1 MKKYL
6 FSLVFLLSANLV
18 KAEKKAECV
27 NNSTECITTSIT
39 PCTSEMTVCNSSCP
53 EKNCTTNLD
62 VTCDPS
68 CDTKCQ
74 LIGCENNETTTMC
87 CETSTVDMTEMASM
101 QMCMMQAVTTNDLDL
116 VQEMVNAGVNVNCCD
131 ENGKT
136 PLMCA
141 VDMGHLNM
149 YKYLISQGADV
160 FMRDKAG
167 NSVLF
172 YACSKTRCC
181 DMEIDHQKICDH
193 QEIILSLLE
202 IGIDF

>member
-1 MKKYL
+1 MKKSF
-6 FSLVFLLSANLV
+6 FSLIVLLSGSLL
-18 KAEKKAECV
+18 KAEKNNECIGMGSDCV
-27 NNSTECITTSIT
+27 NNSMVEMCVSNSPTKNECQD
-39 PCTSEMTVCNSSCP
+39 
-53 EKNCTTNLD
+53 NCEIACD
-62 VTCDPS
+62 ITCD
-68 CDTKCQ
+68 
-74 LIGCENNETTTMC
+74 L
-87 CETSTVDMTEMASM
+87 TSDQTNQMKNMNCATSNMNPTEMDST
-101 QMCMMQAVTTNDLDL
+101 QMCMMQAVTTNDMDL
-116 VQEMVNAGVNVNCCD
+116 VQKMVNAGVDVNCCD

-149 YKYLISQGADV
+149 YQYLISQGADV

-172 YACSKTRCC
+172 YACSKTRSC

-202 IGIDF
+202 SGIDF